1 MNTKRLLRY
10 ILLIIRDNPIK
21 IILLVLLILSSYF
34 ASNSSIY
41 YEKNIKFIH
50 SFKDNAYSY
59 YVIPSTQ
66 NDSGFQVAKFEQDL
80 PTNEKGEIIVESIKY
95 SILLLWVAAGAIV
108 ITLTIMSLTDIEEG
122 NWSFEKN
129 FVELLHS
136 EVKFQIEEIEGS
148 TIYIYTLD
156 GKFLTKSNK
165 QLSDLRDLVK
175 KYFRTPNL
183 FSKFE
188 GTKQIKRDNII
199 NKVLN
204 IKN

>member
-1 MNTKRLLRY
+1 MIAKRLLRY
-10 ILLIIRDNPIK
+10 LLLLILDNPIK

-41 YEKNIKFIH
+41 YNQNIKFIH

-66 NDSGFQVAKFEQDL
+66 NDSGFQVSKFEQDL
-80 PTNEKGEIIVESIKY
+80 PTNENGEIIVESIKN
-95 SILLLWVAAGAIV
+95 STILLWIAAGAIV
-108 ITLTIMSLTDIEEG
+108 ITLTILSLTDIEEG

-129 FVELLHS
+129 FIDLLHS
-136 EVKFQIEEIEGS
+136 DVKCQIEEIEGS

-156 GKFLTKSNK
+156 GKLLTKSNR
-165 QLSDLRDLVK
+165 QLTDLRDMVK
-175 KYFRTPNL
+175 KYFKSPNL
-183 FSKFE
+183 FLKFE
-188 GTKQIKRDNII
+188 GTKQVKRDNII

>member
-1 MNTKRLLRY
+1 MISKRLLRY
-10 ILLIIRDNPIK
+10 LLLLIIDNPIK

-41 YEKNIKFIH
+41 YNQNIKFIH

-59 YVIPSTQ
+59 YVIPSAQ

-80 PTNEKGEIIVESIKY
+80 PTNQNGEIIVESIKN
-95 SILLLWVAAGAIV
+95 STILLWIAAGAIV
-108 ITLTIMSLTDIEEG
+108 ITLTILSLTDIEEG

-129 FVELLHS
+129 FIDLLHS
-136 EVKFQIEEIEGS
+136 DVKCQIEEIEGS
-148 TIYIYTLD
+148 IIYIYTLD
-156 GKFLTKSNK
+156 GKLLTKTNK
-165 QLSDLRDLVK
+165 QLTDLRDLVK
-175 KYFRTPNL
+175 KYFKSPNL
-183 FSKFE
+183 FVKFE
-188 GTKQIKRDNII
+188 GTKQVKRDNII